1 MAHPHQILFDPSG
14 GHVFVPDLGTNL
26 VHSYAWEDGALTEAS
41 GLGEGSSRTP
51 RRNSLSVRG
60 SMRRE
65 ASTRAAYD
73 EDANS
78 GSDFSD
84 AAERVSP
91 ETSKPGDD

>member
-1 MAHPHQILFDPSG
+1 MVFLFHQKKVTADAG
-14 GHVFVPDLGTNL
+14 GEEN
-26 VHSYAWEDGALTEAS
+26 GA
-41 GLGEGSSRTP
+41 P

>member
-1 MAHPHQILFDPSG
+1 MRKELSVTDAFAAASSG
-14 GHVFVPDLGTNL
+14 SSGNNSP
-26 VHSYAWEDGALTEAS
+26 YARGALTEAS